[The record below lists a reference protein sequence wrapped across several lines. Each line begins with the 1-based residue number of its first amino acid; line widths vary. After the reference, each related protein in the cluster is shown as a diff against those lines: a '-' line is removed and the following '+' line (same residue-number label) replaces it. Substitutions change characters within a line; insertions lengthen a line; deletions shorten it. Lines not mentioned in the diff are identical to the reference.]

1 VPGDQ
6 AGDAVRVNIFQLIRN
21 RFRALAQKER
31 LDVEMEEEMRA
42 HVELGTR
49 QNIEAGMSAEEA
61 RHAARRR
68 FGWAESIK
76 ETCRDERGVG
86 WIEVLGQDI
95 RYGARMLRKN
105 PGFTSVAVLML
116 ALGIGACTAI
126 FSVVNSVLLR
136 PMPFPESDRLVV
148 LREDKLPDLADFAVA
163 PGNYFSWREQTTSF
177 ENLAAELTGN
187 FNLTGTGNPMR
198 LNVRFI
204 TANYLATLRIHP
216 LLGRDFRA
224 EEETSGHEKVVLL
237 SYGFWQR
244 QFGGVS
250 DILDRTMQLDGDTY
264 TIIGVLPQDFRP
276 ENKSDIYTPAVFGVQ
291 GRQNHGAHFLDITGR
306 LKTGVTLD
314 TARREMRVIAER
326 MSEAFPNT
334 NKGWGAN
341 VTSLLDYAVGPS
353 RPLFF
358 SLLGAVGFL
367 LLIACANV
375 ANLLLARA
383 TARAKEISVRVA
395 LGAKRARI
403 IRQLLTESVLLSGL
417 SALLALVVA
426 QCGVHI
432 LVAYA
437 PADLPRLAEIEVNA
451 RAFALTC
458 GLAFITGI
466 TFGLVPALQAARVN
480 PGEILKSAGRGS
492 SDGGQSRNLRSALV
506 VVEVAVAFV
515 LLAGAGLLIR
525 SFVRLQNV
533 RPGFQP
539 DNTVAVTVSLPGNK
553 YGTAAQQAEF
563 ASHAITQ
570 LSVIPGVQKV
580 GASVVLPFSG
590 DDFNL
595 RFNIDGRPRVDP
607 SVRQGTL
614 YYAISPDYFLA
625 MGVPLLRGRFFDS
638 RDIAGRPRVAII
650 NESMAKKFFPNEDPV
665 GKRINLSNGPESFRE
680 IVGIVGNVK
689 HYRLNDEGELT
700 LQTYEPFAQQPY
712 GFMTFVVRTQGPQAG
727 LVTGV
732 RAAITTVDKD
742 LPIVS
747 VRPLTELVVVSLSR
761 QRFLMFLFAVFSGAA
776 LLLSAMGIYGVI
788 SYSVTQ
794 RTGEIGIRMALGAQR
809 AQVLGLIFR
818 HGGQLIAVGL
828 VAGLAGALALTR
840 FIASMLFGI
849 SAYDPL
855 TFALLAILLGGVA
868 ALACFL
874 PARRATLVNPM
885 VALRNE

>member
-1 VPGDQ
+1 
-6 AGDAVRVNIFQLIRN
+6 
-21 RFRALAQKER
+21 
-31 LDVEMEEEMRA
+31 MEEEMRA
-42 HVELGTR
+42 HVELRTR
-49 QNIEAGMSAEEA
+49 QNIKTGMSPEGAL
-61 RHAARRR
+61 HAARRQ
-68 FGWAESIK
+68 FGWKESIK

-86 WIEVLGQDI
+86 WIENMGQDI

-105 PGFTSVAVLML
+105 PGFTFVAVLTL
-116 ALGIGACTAI
+116 ALGIGICTAI
-126 FSVVNSVLLR
+126 FSVVNSILLR

-148 LREDKLPDLADFAVA
+148 LREDKLPDLVDFAVA
-163 PGNYFSWREQTTSF
+163 PGNYFSWREQTMSF

-216 LLGRDFRA
+216 LLGRDLRA
-224 EEETSGHEKVVLL
+224 EDETSGHEKVVLL

-244 QFGGVS
+244 QFGGVA
-250 DILDRTMQLDGDTY
+250 DILERTMQLDGNTY
-264 TIIGVLPQDFRP
+264 TIIGVLPQSFRR
-276 ENKSDIYTPAVFGVQ
+276 ENKSDIYAPAVFGAQ

-314 TARREMRVIAER
+314 TARREMKVIAGR
-326 MSEAFPNT
+326 MSEAFPDT

-358 SLLGAVGFL
+358 SLLGAVSFL

-383 TARAKEISVRVA
+383 TTRAREMSVRAA

-403 IRQLLTESVLLSGL
+403 IRQLLTESLLLSGL
-417 SALLALVVA
+417 SAVIASVIAQSGVRILAA
-426 QCGVHI
+426 C
-432 LVAYA
+432 A
-437 PADLPRLAEIEVNA
+437 PADLPRLAEIAVDA

-458 GLAFITGI
+458 GLALITGI
-466 TFGLVPALQAARVN
+466 SFGLVPALRAARVN
-480 PGEILKSAGRGS
+480 PGDTLKSTGRGS
-492 SDGGQSRNLRSALV
+492 SEGRRSRNLRSALV
-506 VVEVAVAFV
+506 VIEVAVAFV

-539 DNTVAVTVSLPGNK
+539 DNTVAVTVSLAGNK
-553 YGTAAQQAEF
+553 YGAAAQQAEF
-563 ASHAITQ
+563 AERAITQ
-570 LSVIPGVQKV
+570 LSAIPGVQKV

-614 YYAISPDYFLA
+614 YYAITPAYFSA
-625 MGVPLLRGRFFDS
+625 MGVSLLRGRFFDS

-650 NESMAKKFFPNEDPV
+650 NESMAKKFFPAEDPI

-680 IVGIVGNVK
+680 IVGIVGDVK

-712 GFMTFVVRTQGPQAG
+712 EFMTFVVRTHGPQTS
-727 LVTGV
+727 LVSGI
-732 RAAITTVDKD
+732 RAAIAAIDKD
-742 LPIVS
+742 LPIAS
-747 VRPLTELVVVSLSR
+747 VRPLTELLVDSLAR
-761 QRFLMFLFAVFSGAA
+761 QRFSMFLFAVFSGAA
-776 LLLSAMGIYGVI
+776 LLLSAIGIYGVMA
-788 SYSVTQ
+788 YSVTQ

-809 AQVLGLIFR
+809 THVLGLVFR
-818 HGGQLIAVGL
+818 HGGRLIALGL

-840 FIASMLFGI
+840 FIAFMLFGVG
-849 SAYDPL
+849 AYDPL
-855 TFALLAILLGGVA
+855 TFAMLAILLTGVA

-874 PARRATLVNPM
+874 PARKATLVNPM